1 MTTFAFVD
9 QEYSQS
15 SSGGAAYIS
24 ENIYTVPSNK
34 IAKIKFDGFF
44 ATHNSSTSSSTA
56 FKKVTFMLYS
66 DGTNVHR
73 KHMYGYHNTND
84 AYVHMASFYNPVEY
98 AGSRHN
104 SNNGSQTRFYEYS
117 MFAQPQN
124 AVSSGTV
131 STSVSGNPGGDY
143 AFISDSSHGGRVYG
157 PGTFFMKENEVLK
170 CVASVQ
176 SDTNDTKYINIR
188 LAVFLEDE

>member
-15 SSGGAAYIS
+15 SSGGAANIS
-24 ENIYTVPSNK
+24 ESIYTVPSNK

-44 ATHNSSTSSSTA
+44 ATHNSSTSSSTS

-73 KHMYGYHNTND
+73 KHMYGYHNTGD
-84 AYVHMASFYNPVEY
+84 TAVHMVSFYNPVEY

-104 SNNGSQTRFYEYS
+104 SNNGSQGRVVEYT
-117 MFAQPQN
+117 MFAQPEN

-131 STSVSGNPGGDY
+131 SNPVNGNPVGNY
-143 AFISDSSHGGRVYG
+143 NFQATSSYGARVYG

-170 CVASVQ
+170 CVATVQ